1 MKPSYDI
8 PDELLNNAS
17 EFNND
22 FYRRFNVRTGDKPI
36 VMNNRVK
43 KDYLFPTFYGDVVC
57 AMAVFFCS
65 YEKAEK
71 LVQNNLGAKVKPIK
85 MGNGRSLVAFSN
97 YEYKKVLGVRP
108 YNEIAVAI
116 PVMVNP
122 GINNPPVLPMVLNSF
137 KHFGYYIAAMP
148 VTSDENTQRGH
159 KIWGLPKVTQ
169 AIDIY
174 HNEDNCFTEA
184 KESDGTTYL
193 KIRVPEKG
201 KAADYDVSSYLY
213 TTHEGKL
220 KRSETNFKGTFQ
232 MNKHMD
238 LLFRKGAKPET
249 AYLEIGDTESGQ
261 FYKNLEI
268 EPHPF
273 QLRYAE
279 NLSSCFDLP
288 EKEVPSWVPSGTER
302 E

>member
-1 MKPSYDI
+1 MEPNWDI

-17 EFNND
+17 EFNNQ
-22 FYRRFNVRTGDKPI
+22 FYGRFNLKKGDNPV
-36 VMNNRVK
+36 VMNNGIK
-43 KDYLFPTFYGDVVC
+43 KDYLFPTFYGDVTC

-71 LVQNNLGAKVKPIK
+71 LVQEKLGSKIKPVK
-85 MGNGRSLVAFSN
+85 MGKGRSLVAFSN

-116 PVMVNP
+116 PLMVNP
-122 GINNPPVLPMVLNSF
+122 GIYNPPVLPMVLSSF
-137 KHFGYYIAAMP
+137 KRFGYYIAAMP

-169 AIDIY
+169 AIDVY
-174 HNEDNCFTEA
+174 HKDSNCFTEA
-184 KESDGTTYL
+184 KEKDGTTYL
-193 KIRVPEKG
+193 KIRVPEIG
-201 KAADYDVSSYLY
+201 NTTAFDVSSYLY
-213 TTHEGKL
+213 SLHEEQL
-220 KRSETNFKGTFQ
+220 KRSMTNFKGKFHV
-232 MNKHMD
+232 NKHMN
-238 LLFRKGAKPET
+238 LLFKKGVQPET
-249 AYLEIGDTESGQ
+249 PYIEIGDSESGQ

-268 EPHPF
+268 EAHPF

-288 EKEVPSWVPSGTER
+288 EKSVPSWVPVEKR
-302 E
+302 

>member
-1 MKPSYDI
+1 MEPSRDI

-17 EFNND
+17 EFTNS
-22 FYRRFNVRTGDKPI
+22 FYSRFKLRKADKPI
-36 VMNNRVK
+36 IMDNGVE
-43 KDYLFPTFYGDVVC
+43 KDYLFPTFYGDVTC

-65 YEKAEK
+65 YKKAEK
-71 LVQNNLGAKVKPIK
+71 LVQDKLGSKVKPIK
-85 MGNGRSLVAFSN
+85 MGKGRSLVAFSN

-116 PVMVNP
+116 PIMVNP
-122 GINNPPVLPMVLNSF
+122 GFNNPPVLPMVMSSF
-137 KHFGYYIAAMP
+137 KHFGYYITDMP

-159 KIWGLPKVTQ
+159 KIWGLPKATQ

-174 HNEDNCFTEA
+174 HENNNCLTEA
-184 KESDGTTYL
+184 KEADGTTYL

-201 KAADYDVSSYLY
+201 KAEDFNVTSYLY
-213 TTHEGKL
+213 SHFEGKL
-220 KRSETNFKGTFQ
+220 RRSETNFAGTFQ
-232 MNKHMD
+232 MNKHMN
-238 LLFRKGAKPET
+238 LLFKKGVQPKTPFI
-249 AYLEIGDTESGQ
+249 EIGDTKSGQ

-288 EKEVPSWVPSGTER
+288 EKKVPSWVPSGLDKE
-302 E
+302 